1 MFKKGRFMDRYSKII
16 NKNSRE
22 IVLLKAFPCVWGKC
36 SFCDYIDDNGKDE
49 EELNKLNKGVLDN
62 ITGEFG
68 VLEVIN
74 SGSCFE
80 IPKETLNYIKK
91 IVDEKKIKLLFFES
105 HWCYR
110 NRLDEMMEF
119 FNIPIVFKIGVETF
133 DFDFRN
139 NFLNK
144 NARFRDPREVAE
156 KFQSVCLM
164 VGIKGQT
171 REMIKRDIEIVLEHF
186 KYATINV
193 FVNNTTEIKRD
204 EELVQWFKDEYE
216 FLNTHPKVE
225 VLYHN
230 TDFGVGD

>member
-1 MFKKGRFMDRYSKII
+1 MDRYNKIT
-16 NKNSRE
+16 NKNNRE
-22 IVLLKAFPCVWGKC
+22 IVLLRSFPCVWGKC
-36 SFCDYIDDNGKDE
+36 SFCDYIDDNGRDE
-49 EELNKLNKGVLDN
+49 EELNKLNKEVLDN

-80 IPKETLNYIKK
+80 IPKETMNYIKK

-110 NRLDEMMEF
+110 NRLDEIKNF
-119 FNIPIVFKIGVETF
+119 FNVPIIFKIGVETF
-133 DFDFRN
+133 DYDFRN

-144 NARFRDPREVAE
+144 NAKFKDAKEVAE

-171 REMIKRDIEIVLEHF
+171 KDMIKKDIEILSENF
-186 KYATINV
+186 KYGTINV
-193 FVNNTTEIKRD
+193 FVDNTTSIKRD
-204 EELVQWFKDEYE
+204 EELVQWFRKEYSY
-216 FLNTHPKVE
+216 LDDHPTIE

>member
-1 MFKKGRFMDRYSKII
+1 MDRYNKIT
-16 NKNSRE
+16 NKNNRE
-22 IVLLKAFPCVWGKC
+22 IVLLRAFPCIWGKC
-36 SFCDYIDDNGKDE
+36 SFCDYIDDNGRDE
-49 EELNKLNKGVLDN
+49 DELNRLNKEVLDN

-80 IPKETLNYIKK
+80 IPKGTMNYIKK

-110 NRLDEMMEF
+110 NRLDEIRNF
-119 FNIPIVFKIGVETF
+119 FNIPIIFKIGVETF
-133 DFDFRN
+133 DYDFRN

-144 NARFRDPREVAE
+144 NAKFKDAKEVAE

-171 REMIKRDIEIVLEHF
+171 KDMIRKDIEILLENF
-186 KYATINV
+186 KYGTLNV
-193 FVNNTTEIKRD
+193 FVDNTTAIKRD
-204 EELVQWFKDEYE
+204 EELIQWFRKEYSY
-216 FLNTHPKVE
+216 LDDYPTIE

>member
-1 MFKKGRFMDRYSKII
+1 MHMGQKS
-16 NKNSRE
+16 
-22 IVLLKAFPCVWGKC
+22 LL
-36 SFCDYIDDNGKDE
+36 
-49 EELNKLNKGVLDN
+49 
-62 ITGEFG
+62 
-68 VLEVIN
+68 
-74 SGSCFE
+74 
-80 IPKETLNYIKK
+80 
-91 IVDEKKIKLLFFES
+91 LL
-105 HWCYR
+105 
-110 NRLDEMMEF
+110 NRLDEMREF

-144 NARFRDPREVAE
+144 NARFIDPREVAE

>member
-1 MFKKGRFMDRYSKII
+1 MDRYNKIT
-16 NKNSRE
+16 NKNNRE
-22 IVLLKAFPCVWGKC
+22 IVLLRSFPCIWGKC
-36 SFCDYIDDNGKDE
+36 SFCDYIDDNGRDE
-49 EELNKLNKGVLDN
+49 DELNRLNKEVLDN

-80 IPKETLNYIKK
+80 IPKETMNYIKK

-110 NRLDEMMEF
+110 NRLDEIKNF
-119 FNIPIVFKIGVETF
+119 FNVPIVFKIGVETF
-133 DFDFRN
+133 DYDFRN

-144 NARFRDPREVAE
+144 NAKFKDAKEVSE

-171 REMIKRDIEIVLEHF
+171 EEMIRKDIEILLENF
-186 KYATINV
+186 KYGTINV
-193 FVNNTTEIKRD
+193 FVNNTTSIKRD
-204 EELVQWFKDEYE
+204 EELVQWFRKEYRYLDE
-216 FLNTHPKVE
+216 HPTIE

>member
-1 MFKKGRFMDRYSKII
+1 MDRYNKIT
-16 NKNSRE
+16 NKNNRE
-22 IVLLKAFPCVWGKC
+22 IVLLRAFPCIWGKC
-36 SFCDYIDDNGKDE
+36 SFCDYIDDNGRDE
-49 EELNKLNKGVLDN
+49 DELNKLNKEVLDN

-80 IPKETLNYIKK
+80 IPKETMNYIKK

-110 NRLDEMMEF
+110 NRLDEIKNF
-119 FNIPIVFKIGVETF
+119 FNIPIIFKIGVETF
-133 DFDFRN
+133 DYDFRN

-144 NARFRDPREVAE
+144 NAKFKDAKEVAE

-171 REMIKRDIEIVLEHF
+171 KDMIRKDIEILLENF
-186 KYATINV
+186 KYGTINV
-193 FVNNTTEIKRD
+193 FVDNTTSIKRD
-204 EELVQWFKDEYE
+204 EELVQWFRKEYSY
-216 FLNTHPKVE
+216 LDDHPTIE
-225 VLYHN
+225 ELYHN

>member
-1 MFKKGRFMDRYSKII
+1 MDRYNKIT
-16 NKNSRE
+16 NKNNRE
-22 IVLLKAFPCVWGKC
+22 IVLLRAFPCIWGKC
-36 SFCDYIDDNGKDE
+36 SFCDYIDDNGRDE
-49 EELNKLNKGVLDN
+49 DELNNLNKEVLDN

-80 IPKETLNYIKK
+80 IPKETMKYIKK

-110 NRLDEMMEF
+110 NRIDEIRNF
-119 FNIPIVFKIGVETF
+119 FNIPIIFKIGVETF
-133 DFDFRN
+133 DYDFRN

-144 NARFRDPREVAE
+144 NAKFKDPKEVAE

-171 REMIKRDIEIVLEHF
+171 KEIIRKDVEILLENF
-186 KYATINV
+186 KYGTINV
-193 FVNNTTEIKRD
+193 FVNNTTSIKRD
-204 EELVQWFKDEYE
+204 EELVQWFRKEYSY
-216 FLNTHPKVE
+216 LDDYPTIE

>member
-1 MFKKGRFMDRYSKII
+1 MDRYNKIT
-16 NKNSRE
+16 NKNNRE
-22 IVLLKAFPCVWGKC
+22 IVLLRAFPCIWGKC
-36 SFCDYIDDNGKDE
+36 SFCDYIDDNGRDE
-49 EELNKLNKGVLDN
+49 DELNKLNKEVLDN

-80 IPKETLNYIKK
+80 IPKETMNYIKK

-110 NRLDEMMEF
+110 NRLDEIKNF
-119 FNIPIVFKIGVETF
+119 FNIPIIFKIGVETF
-133 DFDFRN
+133 DYDFRN

-144 NARFRDPREVAE
+144 NAKFKDAKEVAE

-171 REMIKRDIEIVLEHF
+171 KDMIRKDIEILLENF
-186 KYATINV
+186 KYGTINV
-193 FVNNTTEIKRD
+193 FVDNTTSIKRD
-204 EELVQWFKDEYE
+204 EELVQWFRKEYSY
-216 FLNTHPKVE
+216 LDDHPTIE

>member
-1 MFKKGRFMDRYSKII
+1 MDRYNKIT
-16 NKNSRE
+16 NKNNRE
-22 IVLLKAFPCVWGKC
+22 IVLLRAFPCIWGKC
-36 SFCDYIDDNGKDE
+36 SFCDYIDDNGRDE
-49 EELNKLNKGVLDN
+49 DELNKLNKEVLDN

-80 IPKETLNYIKK
+80 IPKETMNYIKK

-110 NRLDEMMEF
+110 NRLDEIKNF
-119 FNIPIVFKIGVETF
+119 FNIPIIFKIGVETF
-133 DFDFRN
+133 DYDFRN

-144 NARFRDPREVAE
+144 NAKFKDAKEVAE

-171 REMIKRDIEIVLEHF
+171 KEMIKKDIEILLENF
-186 KYATINV
+186 KYGTINV
-193 FVNNTTEIKRD
+193 FVNNTTSIKRD
-204 EELVQWFKDEYE
+204 EELVQWFRKEYSY
-216 FLNTHPKVE
+216 LDDHPTIE

>member
-1 MFKKGRFMDRYSKII
+1 MDRYNKIT
-16 NKNSRE
+16 NKNNRE
-22 IVLLKAFPCVWGKC
+22 IVLLRAFPCIWGKC
-36 SFCDYIDDNGKDE
+36 SFCDYIDDNGRDE
-49 EELNKLNKGVLDN
+49 EELNKLNKEVLDN

-80 IPKETLNYIKK
+80 IPKETMNYIKK

-110 NRLDEMMEF
+110 NRLDEIKNF
-119 FNIPIVFKIGVETF
+119 FNIPIIFKIGVETF
-133 DFDFRN
+133 DYDFRN

-144 NARFRDPREVAE
+144 NAKFKDAKEVAE

-171 REMIKRDIEIVLEHF
+171 KEMIKKDIEILLDNF
-186 KYATINV
+186 KYGTINV
-193 FVNNTTEIKRD
+193 FVDNTTSIKRD
-204 EELVQWFKDEYE
+204 EELVQWFRKEYSY
-216 FLNTHPKVE
+216 LDDYPTIE

>member
-1 MFKKGRFMDRYSKII
+1 MDRYNKIT
-16 NKNSRE
+16 NKNNRE
-22 IVLLKAFPCVWGKC
+22 IVLLRAFPCIWGKC
-36 SFCDYIDDNGKDE
+36 SFCDYIDDNGRDE
-49 EELNKLNKGVLDN
+49 DELNRLNKEVLDN

-80 IPKETLNYIKK
+80 IPKETMNYIKK

-110 NRLDEMMEF
+110 NRLDEIKNF
-119 FNIPIVFKIGVETF
+119 FNVPIIFKIGVETF
-133 DFDFRN
+133 DYDFRN

-144 NARFRDPREVAE
+144 NAKFKDAKDVSE

-171 REMIKRDIEIVLEHF
+171 KEMIRKDIEILFANF
-186 KYATINV
+186 KYGTINV
-193 FVNNTTEIKRD
+193 FVNNTTSIKRD
-204 EELVQWFKDEYE
+204 EELVQWFRKEYSY
-216 FLNTHPKVE
+216 LDNHPTIE

>member
-1 MFKKGRFMDRYSKII
+1 MDRYNKIT
-16 NKNSRE
+16 NKNNRE
-22 IVLLKAFPCVWGKC
+22 IVLLRAFPCIWGKC
-36 SFCDYIDDNGKDE
+36 SFCDYIDDNGRDE
-49 EELNKLNKGVLDN
+49 EELNKLNKEVLDN

-80 IPKETLNYIKK
+80 IPKETMNYIKK

-110 NRLDEMMEF
+110 NRLDEIKNF
-119 FNIPIVFKIGVETF
+119 FNIPIIFKIGVETF
-133 DFDFRN
+133 DYDFRN

-144 NARFRDPREVAE
+144 NAKFKDAKEVAE

-171 REMIKRDIEIVLEHF
+171 KDMIRKDIEILLENF
-186 KYATINV
+186 KYGTINV
-193 FVNNTTEIKRD
+193 FVDNTTSIKRD
-204 EELVQWFKDEYE
+204 EELVQWFRKEYSY
-216 FLNTHPKVE
+216 LDDYPTIE

>member
-1 MFKKGRFMDRYSKII
+1 MDRYNKIT
-16 NKNSRE
+16 NKNNRE
-22 IVLLKAFPCVWGKC
+22 IVLLRAFPCIWGKC
-36 SFCDYIDDNGKDE
+36 SFCDYIDDNGRDE
-49 EELNKLNKGVLDN
+49 DELNRLNKGVLDN

-80 IPKETLNYIKK
+80 IPKKTMKYIKK

-110 NRLDEMMEF
+110 NRLDEIKNF
-119 FNIPIVFKIGVETF
+119 FNIPIIFKIGVETF
-133 DFDFRN
+133 DYDFRN

-144 NARFRDPREVAE
+144 NAKFKNPKEVAE

-171 REMIKRDIEIVLEHF
+171 KEMIKKDIEILLESF
-186 KYATINV
+186 KYGTINV
-193 FVNNTTEIKRD
+193 FVDNTTSIKRD
-204 EELVQWFKDEYE
+204 EELVQWFRKEYSY
-216 FLNTHPKVE
+216 LDDYPTIE

>member
-1 MFKKGRFMDRYSKII
+1 MDRYNKIT
-16 NKNSRE
+16 NKNNRE
-22 IVLLKAFPCVWGKC
+22 IVLLRSFPCIWGKC
-36 SFCDYIDDNGKDE
+36 SFCDYIDDNGRNED
-49 EELNKLNKGVLDN
+49 ELNKLNKEVLDN

-80 IPKETLNYIKK
+80 IPKETMNYIKK

-110 NRLDEMMEF
+110 NRLDEIKNF
-119 FNIPIVFKIGVETF
+119 FNVPIIFKIGVETF
-133 DFDFRN
+133 DYDFRN

-144 NARFRDPREVAE
+144 NAKFKDAKEVAE

-171 REMIKRDIEIVLEHF
+171 KEMIKKDIEILLENF
-186 KYATINV
+186 KYGTINI
-193 FVNNTTEIKRD
+193 FVNNTTSIKRD
-204 EELVQWFKDEYE
+204 EELVQWFRKEYSYLDE
-216 FLNTHPKVE
+216 HPTIE

>member
-1 MFKKGRFMDRYSKII
+1 MSTRI
-16 NKNSRE
+16 
-22 IVLLKAFPCVWGKC
+22 
-36 SFCDYIDDNGKDE
+36 E
-49 EELNKLNKGVLDN
+49 EEKNKYNKVYTDLVFASDDLKQMLDEDELNNLNKEVLDN

-80 IPKETLNYIKK
+80 IPKETMSYIKK

-110 NRLDEMMEF
+110 NRLDEIKNF
-119 FNIPIVFKIGVETF
+119 FNVPIVFKIGVETF
-133 DFDFRN
+133 DYDFRN

-144 NARFRDPREVAE
+144 NAKFKDPKEVAE

-171 REMIKRDIEIVLEHF
+171 KEMIRKDVEILLENF
-186 KYATINV
+186 KYGTINV
-193 FVNNTTEIKRD
+193 FVNNTTSIKRD
-204 EELVQWFKDEYE
+204 EELVQWFRKEYRYLDE
-216 FLNTHPKVE
+216 HPTIE

>member
-1 MFKKGRFMDRYSKII
+1 MDRYNKIT
-16 NKNSRE
+16 NKNNRE
-22 IVLLKAFPCVWGKC
+22 IVLLKAFPCIWGKC
-36 SFCDYIDDNGKDE
+36 SFCDYIDDNGRDE
-49 EELNKLNKGVLDN
+49 EELNRLNKEVLDN

-80 IPKETLNYIKK
+80 IPKETMNYIKK

-110 NRLDEMMEF
+110 NRLDEIKNF
-119 FNIPIVFKIGVETF
+119 FNVPIIFKIGIETF
-133 DFDFRN
+133 DYDFRN

-144 NARFRDPREVAE
+144 NAKFKDVKEVAE

-171 REMIKRDIEIVLEHF
+171 KEMIKKDIEILLENF
-186 KYATINV
+186 KYGTINI
-193 FVNNTTEIKRD
+193 FVNNTTSIKRD
-204 EELVQWFKDEYE
+204 EELVQWFRKEYSYLDE
-216 FLNTHPKVE
+216 HPTIE